1 MLPATERIVNGS
13 VGRMGGRRI
22 KLKIAGLGKKASP
35 VNLARWD
42 ALMRSPYNACH
53 SLRA

>member
-22 KLKIAGLGKKASP
+22 KQ
-35 VNLARWD
+35 
-42 ALMRSPYNACH
+42 RSQV
-53 SLRA
+53 